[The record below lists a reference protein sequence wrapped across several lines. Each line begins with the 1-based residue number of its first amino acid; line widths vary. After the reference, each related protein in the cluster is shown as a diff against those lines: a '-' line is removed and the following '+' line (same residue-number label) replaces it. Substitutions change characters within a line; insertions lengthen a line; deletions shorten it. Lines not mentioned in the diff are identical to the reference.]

1 MYLIDIFLQNKQPE
15 RYQQQFI
22 LLAELI
28 DEWRYNGQI
37 LGREI
42 PVFKAE
48 QEDQFGFGIKVIC
61 PEQHSL
67 LPEHNNSEV
76 NRCLENLE
84 KCGVFLQSFQIVA
97 DDLMSDQTNQN
108 DPTWQ
113 VLYTTYLRSSS
124 PVVNGDNLAPIP
136 LYKIAQNQPHLSL
149 DLIKWL
155 EDWQACDQLQMNGS
169 VLEKSALLEISDIN
183 SHLTKHGRALCQEI
197 EQATNVPTYYYLYRI
212 GGDNLSAEQ
221 QRRCPCCGGEWRL
234 NTPIADVFYFKCD
247 HCRLVSNLSWNFL

>member
-48 QEDQFGFGIKVIC
+48 QEDLFGFGIKVIC

-76 NRCLENLE
+76 NRCLENLQ